1 MFSPFLPCF
10 SRGTQGEWGVLAR
23 PRGAFCGGAKKV
35 RFTVLFLGGT
45 ANPEG
50 PVAGK
55 QNPDVPPA
63 RRRLSHLAVPA
74 RKGAI
79 GKESDER
86 KTTADQVGRAGQP
99 RANLY
104 VLVVHF
110 CLRDVG
116 MMNPFTSRPEWEPEP
131 AVIAEIERFHAGGG
145 EARQPQSDCPFLR
158 LVLYPGPA
166 GRGCVIPFFPTRRQ
180 QPPCSASCVP
190 SGPCSPESPLEACA
204 CFGRQRP
211 R

>member
-1 MFSPFLPCF
+1 
-10 SRGTQGEWGVLAR
+10 
-23 PRGAFCGGAKKV
+23 
-35 RFTVLFLGGT
+35 
-45 ANPEG
+45 
-50 PVAGK
+50 
-55 QNPDVPPA
+55 VPPA

-116 MMNPFTSRPEWEPEP
+116 MMNPFTGRPEWEPEP
-131 AVIAEIERFHAGGG
+131 GVIAEIERSTQEAEKRDSRNPIVRFCGLCFILGLLGVGVSSLSSPPVANSRHAQPVVSRPVRAHQSTHHPRRVHSSGVSVL
-145 EARQPQSDCPFLR
+145 ANRQTTAS
-158 LVLYPGPA
+158 V
-166 GRGCVIPFFPTRRQ
+166 PT
-180 QPPCSASCVP
+180 
-190 SGPCSPESPLEACA
+190 E
-204 CFGRQRP
+204 
-211 R
+211 